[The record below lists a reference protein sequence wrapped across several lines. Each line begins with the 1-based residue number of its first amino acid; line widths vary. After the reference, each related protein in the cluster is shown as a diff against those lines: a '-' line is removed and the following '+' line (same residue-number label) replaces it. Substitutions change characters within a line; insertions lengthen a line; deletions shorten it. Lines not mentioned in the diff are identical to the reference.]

1 MSLRKPNLKA
11 VILTCALSV
20 VLLACSDE
28 NGILNPDN
36 ELGLI
41 SLGTSQVNG
50 VRIELA
56 GSEQMGAGYNPL
68 EIKLT
73 EAASG
78 RPLSAAQ
85 VTVVPMMNMG
95 DHSHSAPSE
104 PGLYDVDTGVY
115 DNPVVFLMPGTWV
128 LEVSYAT
135 NDGKEGMATFT
146 VDVGQGHCVT
156 LIGDDEERYFLSL
169 VAPLDPSV
177 GKQDIEFT
185 VHGRESM
192 MSFPPIEDFTVE
204 IEPSMPAMGHGS
216 PDNEQPV
223 HQSDG
228 HYVGKVNFIMTGA
241 WRVDV
246 RLKRGEQVVA
256 QAAFDLLVK

>member
-56 GSEQMGAGYNPL
+56 GPEQMGAGYSPL
-68 EIKLT
+68 KVKLT

-128 LEVSYAT
+128 LEVS
-135 NDGKEGMATFT
+135 
-146 VDVGQGHCVT
+146 
-156 LIGDDEERYFLSL
+156 
-169 VAPLDPSV
+169 
-177 GKQDIEFT
+177 
-185 VHGRESM
+185 
-192 MSFPPIEDFTVE
+192 
-204 IEPSMPAMGHGS
+204 
-216 PDNEQPV
+216 
-223 HQSDG
+223 
-228 HYVGKVNFIMTGA
+228 
-241 WRVDV
+241 
-246 RLKRGEQVVA
+246 
-256 QAAFDLLVK
+256 

>member
-1 MSLRKPNLKA
+1 
-11 VILTCALSV
+11 
-20 VLLACSDE
+20 
-28 NGILNPDN
+28 
-36 ELGLI
+36 
-41 SLGTSQVNG
+41 
-50 VRIELA
+50 
-56 GSEQMGAGYNPL
+56 
-68 EIKLT
+68 
-73 EAASG
+73 
-78 RPLSAAQ
+78 
-85 VTVVPMMNMG
+85 
-95 DHSHSAPSE
+95 
-104 PGLYDVDTGVY
+104 
-115 DNPVVFLMPGTWV
+115 
-128 LEVSYAT
+128 
-135 NDGKEGMATFT
+135 MATFT